1 MISYL
6 AYTADSLKDVNG
18 HNYPKDGA
26 IVPYDSG
33 YGNSKVEDSY
43 IVYYL
48 GGEYKDL
55 TATLYR
61 PYASLSVLENGWDY
75 GTVAKIYGDGVLLY
89 EGPQITPGTY
99 QEYDISVDVTG
110 VRELKF
116 ILFGC
121 GAESSSY
128 RVPELGISNI
138 TIRK

>member
-1 MISYL
+1 
-6 AYTADSLKDVNG
+6 
-18 HNYPKDGA
+18 
-26 IVPYDSG
+26 
-33 YGNSKVEDSY
+33 
-43 IVYYL
+43 
-48 GGEYKDL
+48 
-55 TATLYR
+55 
-61 PYASLSVLENGWDY
+61 
-75 GTVAKIYGDGVLLY
+75 VLLY